1 MFWKFQY
8 TLIIRNAN
16 EDSKKCKNVGLS
28 IFLCVATTEC
38 SGAGFKAYASVKQVY
53 SSFCP
58 ELSSLSVM
66 DNYFFNV
73 VPLANKYQF

>member
-1 MFWKFQY
+1 MQMRI
-8 TLIIRNAN
+8 LRNA
-16 EDSKKCKNVGLS
+16 KNAGLS
-28 IFLCVATTEC
+28 IFLCVGAATDC
-38 SGAGFKAYASVKQVY
+38 SGAGFKEYASVKQVY